1 MWIEFGEDQWF
12 QRLLS
17 FLPQKQKLSR
27 FNCKVYL
34 LCKLHLHLLLWDIL
48 PMTVNEC
55 TWMFWQ
61 GNNQDFLLHEFASV
75 QLPFFLYKV
84 GSINSLFLGVFMFLD
99 TNYNAFTV
107 SVLSFI
113 SEGIRSRILGVSRF
127 FSPWNV
133 KKWGSTSFLFG
144 DLHWPWLQLC
154 KSHIANS
161 ITWCFKQL
169 QKIDTN
175 VQYSRLMMAILQFV
189 LINRCS
195 FLNSASQLRMG
206 SYRINLQSYLAEA
219 SGYYVLQKLTF

>member
-1 MWIEFGEDQWF
+1 MNVLTG
-12 QRLLS
+12 
-17 FLPQKQKLSR
+17 KQSR
-27 FNCKVYL
+27 
-34 LCKLHLHLLLWDIL
+34 
-48 PMTVNEC
+48 
-55 TWMFWQ
+55 
-61 GNNQDFLLHEFASV
+61 LLHEFASV

-84 GSINSLFLGVFMFLD
+84 GSINSLFLGVFMFLN
-99 TNYNAFTV
+99 TNYNDFTV

-113 SEGIRSRILGVSRF
+113 PEGIRSRILGVSRF

-133 KKWGSTSFLFG
+133 KWGSASFLCRY
-144 DLHWPWLQLC
+144 LHWPWLQLC

-161 ITWCFKQL
+161 ITWCFKQI
-169 QKIDTN
+169 QKIDIN

-219 SGYYVLQKLTF
+219 SGYYVLQKLTFLMYFLLILIVHNGTKVNITNHTILAPRKSLGDLLSSST